1 SDLHAAAADA
11 VLAVKPDLV
20 AAVGDF
26 VPAFEALR
34 DRIKSKQLLLGDT
47 PEAIAEP
54 LKQRLRAGDVVLF
67 KASRGVALE
76 RIFPLLW
83 PTITAAEAH

>member
-1 SDLHAAAADA
+1 M
-11 VLAVKPDLV
+11 
-20 AAVGDF
+20 
-26 VPAFEALR
+26 

-54 LKQRLRAGDVVLF
+54 LKARLRPGDVVLF

-83 PTITAAEAH
+83 PTITTAEAH